1 MIGAILTI
9 AVTLLGVAV
18 LVLTAAEP
26 LLVAVAEHHPARH
39 PASPGGRDRRVR
51 LRQRHQHH

>member
-1 MIGAILTI
+1 MDAIYAVVTI

-26 LLVAVAEHHPARH
+26 LLVAAAEH
-39 PASPGGRDRRVR
+39 GGPRQGRRRVHPQVDHR
-51 LRQRHQHH
+51 S